1 MAQKDQHNDDY
12 DEKYTDP
19 ELRRKLKDDIQ
30 ASSKGGKKGQWSARK
45 SQLLAHEYEK
55 HGGGYKGDKS
65 DAAKSLE
72 SWTNEN
78 WQTEDG
84 GARARQADG
93 STKRYLPEKAW
104 DALSEQEKQAA
115 ERKKKQGDN
124 QGKQYVENT
133 VEAKLAREKAQTG
146 EKTKAELMDEAKK
159 RDIKGRSKM
168 NKGELERAL
177 AKH

>member
-1 MAQKDQHNDDY
+1 MAHKDDY

-19 ELRRKLKDDIQ
+19 ELRRKLKDEIQ

-45 SQLLAHEYEK
+45 SQLLVQEYEK
-55 HGGGYKGDKS
+55 QGGGYKGDKD

-84 GARARQADG
+84 SARARQDDG

-104 DALSEQEKQAA
+104 DALSDKEKREA
-115 ERKKKQGDN
+115 ERKKKQGDKK
-124 QGKQYVENT
+124 GKQYVENT
-133 VEAKLAREKAQTG
+133 LEAKQARKEAQAG
-146 EKTKAELMDEAKK
+146 GKTKAELMDEAKK
-159 RDIKGRSKM
+159 HDIKGCSKM
-168 NKGELERAL
+168 NKEELARAL
-177 AKH
+177 AKA

>member
-1 MAQKDQHNDDY
+1 MAQAQDDY

-30 ASSKGGKKGQWSARK
+30 KSSKGGKKGQWSARK
-45 SQLLAHEYEK
+45 SQLLVQEYEK
-55 HGGGYKGDKS
+55 HGGGYKGQKS

-78 WQTEDG
+78 WQTQDG
-84 GARARQADG
+84 HAEARQEDG

-104 DALSEQEKQAA
+104 DALSDKEKKEA
-115 ERKKKQGDN
+115 ERKKKQGDKK
-124 QGKQYVENT
+124 GKQYVENT
-133 VEAKLAREKAQTG
+133 LEAKKARKEAQAG
-146 EKTKAELMDEAKK
+146 GKTKAELMDDARK

-177 AKH
+177 AKS

>member
-1 MAQKDQHNDDY
+1 MARKEQHQDDY

-45 SQLLAHEYEK
+45 SQLLVQAYEK

-84 GARARQADG
+84 SADARQSDG

-104 DALSEQEKQAA
+104 DALTDKEKKEA
-115 ERKKKQGDN
+115 ERKKKQGDKK
-124 QGKQYVENT
+124 GKQYVENT
-133 VEAKLAREKAQTG
+133 LKAKQARKEAQADG
-146 EKTKAELMDEAKK
+146 KTKAELMDEAKE

-168 NKGELERAL
+168 NKEELERAL
-177 AKH
+177 AKN

>member
-1 MAQKDQHNDDY
+1 MASKNQHDDDY

-45 SQLLAHEYEK
+45 SQLLVHEYEK

-84 GARARQADG
+84 SADARQDDG

-104 DALSEQEKQAA
+104 DMLSDKEKKEA
-115 ERKKKQGDN
+115 EKKKKQGDKK
-124 QGKQYVENT
+124 GKQYVENT
-133 VEAKLAREKAQTG
+133 VKAKLARKKAQTG

-159 RDIKGRSKM
+159 RDVKGRSKM
-168 NKGELERAL
+168 NKEELERAL
-177 AKH
+177 TKS